1 MIFCHILRNLRNF
14 FENMS
19 YSGTSIRELNNEIIL
34 LRRKSAQDDCSI
46 ERLQSS
52 NDCQAR
58 EIDRMAR
65 QMDQMHDERM
75 AQGQQIMTSTINNYH
90 APVVSNG
97 GTLAG
102 NVKN

>member
-19 YSGTSIRELNNEIIL
+19 YSGTNIREQNNEINL

-52 NDCQAR
+52 NDCKDR
-58 EIDRMAR
+58 EIDRMQH

-75 AQGQQIMTSTINNYH
+75 AQGQQTMTNTINNYH
-90 APVVSNG
+90 APVISHG

-102 NVKN
+102 NVNN

>member
-19 YSGTSIRELNNEIIL
+19 YSGTSIREQNNEIRL

-52 NDCQAR
+52 NDCKDR
-58 EIDRMAR
+58 EIDRMSR

-75 AQGQQIMTSTINNYH
+75 AQGQHTMTNTIINYQ
-90 APVVSNG
+90 APVLCNG

-102 NVKN
+102 NVIN